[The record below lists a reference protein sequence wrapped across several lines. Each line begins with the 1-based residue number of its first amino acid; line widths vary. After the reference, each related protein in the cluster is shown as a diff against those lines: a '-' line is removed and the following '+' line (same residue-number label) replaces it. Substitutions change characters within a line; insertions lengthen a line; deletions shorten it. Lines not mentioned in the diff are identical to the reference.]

1 MSAMSLSPSQLRA
14 RAGLGLPRVPRAL
27 RVVVALGLIAAL
39 ACALHVALRSPG
51 QAIRG
56 ELKAA
61 AADLRVA
68 PPAPSGP
75 VLKGLSGHFPHR
87 LVSID
92 SRVWPQVSVTL
103 HGLTRDACRDAASVA
118 SRIEGLVV
126 VELENYR
133 AADDCGDANDMTWR
147 IMP

>member
-1 MSAMSLSPSQLRA
+1 MSTMSLSHSHLQA
-14 RAGLGLPRVPRAL
+14 RAGVRLPRIPRVIVVLGLV
-27 RVVVALGLIAAL
+27 IAL
-39 ACALHVALRSPG
+39 ACALRVALQSPG
-51 QAIRG
+51 QTIRG

-61 AADLRVA
+61 AADLRSA

-87 LVSID
+87 MVSID
-92 SRVWPQVSVTL
+92 PRVWPQVSVTL
-103 HGLTRDACRDAASVA
+103 HGVARDDCRDAASVA